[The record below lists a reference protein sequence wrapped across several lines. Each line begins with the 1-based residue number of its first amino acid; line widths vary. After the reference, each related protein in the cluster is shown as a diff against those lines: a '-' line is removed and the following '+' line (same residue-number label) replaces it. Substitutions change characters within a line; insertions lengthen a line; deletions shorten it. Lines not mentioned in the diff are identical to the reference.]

1 MLACSY
7 SQVHAVGAGRHIVYL
22 GGEVEISILDKW
34 TAALHA
40 IPNNTTLMY
49 NKWNPGY
56 QEGAMMSMSVFF
68 EKKWW
73 HGYEWIVRLNP
84 DTFIYNDT
92 LLKTMMFSNNNVD
105 AVLANCEPHVVYN
118 QSFGGTIKNFNV
130 HTDFFAVRPEKL
142 PPDAFSDWQKQK
154 NAERQAS
161 HIFANLVR
169 NRRVA
174 WILRKNRD
182 YSCRVRGSGL
192 CHENGNKCEFVSS
205 DCI

>member
-1 MLACSY
+1 
-7 SQVHAVGAGRHIVYL
+7 
-22 GGEVEISILDKW
+22 
-34 TAALHA
+34 
-40 IPNNTTLMY
+40 
-49 NKWNPGY
+49 
-56 QEGAMMSMSVFF
+56 MSMSVFF

-118 QSFGGTIKNFNV
+118 QSFGGIIKNFNV

-161 HIFANLVR
+161 QIFANLVR

-174 WILRKNRD
+174 WILRKNKD